1 MVCEEN
7 EQVYK
12 EREDVSSGTVIISF
26 LVGLGI
32 GAIGSYLI
40 TRKKMREEKER
51 EIADVTAYYD
61 GLSQETRTIVVD
73 TDEFNDHPRDDLPP
87 EDKPHPIPK
96 DWYTNDMDYH
106 KDTLVYYVKDDILT
120 DMLDNEVCIE
130 DVIGREVLN
139 HFGDDGDK
147 DLAYV
152 RNEKLGMDYEIVLD
166 ERPFSSVL
174 GEALEE

>member
-1 MVCEEN
+1 MVCEKNDEVFE
-7 EQVYK
+7 EQQST
-12 EREDVSSGTVIISF
+12 SSGTVIISF

-32 GAIGSYLI
+32 GAIGGYLI
-40 TRKKMREEKER
+40 TRKKMREEKEK

-152 RNEKLGMDYEIVLD
+152 RNERLGMDYEIVLD

>member
-12 EREDVSSGTVIISF
+12 EREDISPGTVIISF

-40 TRKKMREEKER
+40 THKKMREEKER

-96 DWYTNDMDYH
+96 DT
-106 KDTLVYYVKDDILT
+106 DISHALSAGFFPAT
-120 DMLDNEVCIE
+120 MSQRSLQSQTMIRTG
-130 DVIGREVLN
+130 IWTIR
-139 HFGDDGDK
+139 
-147 DLAYV
+147 
-152 RNEKLGMDYEIVLD
+152 RIQ
-166 ERPFSSVL
+166 SSAPTEPAIWCH
-174 GEALEE
+174 GTKRTK